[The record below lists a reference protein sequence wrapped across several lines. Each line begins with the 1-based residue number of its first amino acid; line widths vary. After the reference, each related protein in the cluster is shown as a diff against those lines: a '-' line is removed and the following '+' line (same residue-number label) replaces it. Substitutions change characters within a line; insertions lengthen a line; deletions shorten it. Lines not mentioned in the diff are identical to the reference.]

1 MLNFNNKL
9 VLALLLV
16 VFACLWRVL
25 GVYNFSPI
33 AATAL
38 FSGALFGRKAMAF
51 ILPLVVLFVS
61 DLLVNTFVY
70 QMPNPFAYF
79 FKWEALSVYPTY
91 IVITLIG
98 GWVGLKGKY
107 ARVPMGAITSSA
119 LFFVVTN
126 TAAWASD
133 SMYTKNIAG
142 LIESYTLALPFVQN
156 TFWGDMVFAIFFFG
170 SYYLAQNL
178 APAKQKIQ

>member
-1 MLNFNNKL
+1 MLNSKNKL

-38 FSGALFGRKAMAF
+38 FAGALFGRKAIAF

-61 DLLVNTFVY
+61 DLLVNTLVY
-70 QMPNPFAYF
+70 HNANPFEYY

-91 IVITLIG
+91 IIITLIG
-98 GWVGLKGKY
+98 TWVGLNGKY
-107 ARVPMGAITSSA
+107 ARVPVGAISSSA

-133 SMYTKNIAG
+133 SMYTKNLAG
-142 LIESYTLALPFVQN
+142 LVESYTLALPFAQN
-156 TFWGDMVFAIFFFG
+156 TFLGDMVFSVFFFG
-170 SYYLAQNL
+170 SFYLAQNL